1 MIKLKRLFKVCLN
14 HSRKVSFLVV
24 EFYFSYFLQ
33 HCVSGILRSYPD
45 LAGKLA
51 KEGQLTGESLHEHSQ
66 ADLDKLTDEEEAMM
80 ARLNSQYKEKFGF
93 PFVICARMNKKD
105 AIIEG
110 LKARSSHPVET
121 EVQIGIGEVMKICE
135 LRLKDIVKSQL

>member
-1 MIKLKRLFKVCLN
+1 M
-14 HSRKVSFLVV
+14 V
-24 EFYFSYFLQ
+24 EFHSSQ
-33 HCVSGILRSYPD
+33 HYVSGILRVYPD
-45 LAGKLA
+45 LAGKLPHD
-51 KEGQLTGESLHEHSQ
+51 GQLTGESLHEHSK
-66 ADLDKLTDEEEAMM
+66 ADLDKLSDEEEVVL

-110 LKARSSHPVET
+110 LKNRSNNPVDT

>member
-1 MIKLKRLFKVCLN
+1 M
-14 HSRKVSFLVV
+14 V
-24 EFYFSYFLQ
+24 EFYFSHFSQ

-51 KEGQLTGESLHEHSQ
+51 KDGKLTGESLHEHSQ

-110 LKARSSHPVET
+110 LKARSNHHVET